1 MGEVQHRFD
10 PRLEEQIRQH
20 ETKARELEG
29 QIALLSRETGGEE
42 VNQRIRSLHEQ
53 VIVERQEVAK
63 LRQMAIEQG
72 ASGSTLA

>member
-20 ETKARELEG
+20 EAKARELEQ
-29 QIALLSRETGGEE
+29 QIEYLSRQPGGGE
-42 VNQRIRSLHEQ
+42 VNQRVRVLHEQ
-53 VIVERQEVAK
+53 VVAEQQEIAR

-72 ASGSTLA
+72 ASGGTLA